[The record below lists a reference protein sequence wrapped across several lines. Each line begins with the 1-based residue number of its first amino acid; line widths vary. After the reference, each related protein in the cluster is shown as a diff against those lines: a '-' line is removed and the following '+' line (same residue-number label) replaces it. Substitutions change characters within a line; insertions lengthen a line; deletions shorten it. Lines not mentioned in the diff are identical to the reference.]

1 MNKIY
6 HLDIKGPYEILSI
19 YDNNEL
25 IAEVLLLGT
34 AHVSN
39 ESVEDVENAINQYK
53 PHIVCVELCEP
64 RHESLL
70 DSEKWKNLDIT
81 KVIKEKKIALLAS
94 NLILSSFQ
102 KKIGLMT
109 GTKPGEEMFKASQ
122 LARENSLRLIL
133 IDREIRI
140 TLLRAW
146 RNISFWNKL
155 WLMNYL
161 FVSLLF
167 AEDISKEQ
175 IEQLK
180 QKDALEDLFENLPKK
195 YEFIKQIILTERDQY
210 MAENIRRVIYNIQPY
225 KEYKYNS
232 ENSNENNTNLKKILA
247 VVGAGHLKGIREYL
261 MQNQPFDLEKLTYVP
276 EQSPI
281 RTILTWIFLTLIIA
295 VFTYLFM
302 IEGKS
307 AKELVLVWAISRS
320 VGAGLGAVL
329 ALAHPLTILVTIV
342 MAPFS
347 VFIPGTRLW
356 MYAALI
362 EVWFNKPR
370 VEDFERIA
378 EDTMDLKNTLK
389 ALYKNR
395 VLKLFWIISLVST
408 GLTIGNLAFLQ
419 KFIAKLIDLFL

>member
-1 MNKIY
+1 MNKID
-6 HLDIKGPYEILSI
+6 HLNIKGPYEILSI
-19 YDNNEL
+19 YDKNDL

-34 AHVSN
+34 AHVSK
-39 ESVEDVENAINQYK
+39 ESVKDVENAIKHYQPN
-53 PHIVCVELCEP
+53 IVCVELCEP

-70 DSEKWKNLDIT
+70 NPDKWKNLDIT

-109 GTKPGEEMFKASQ
+109 GTKPGEEMLKASQ

-146 RNISFWNKL
+146 RNISLWNKL
-155 WLMNYL
+155 WLINYL

-167 AEDISKEQ
+167 TEDINQEQ

-210 MAENIRRVIYNIQPY
+210 MAENIRRVIYDIQPY
-225 KEYKYNS
+225 KEYKHNVVK
-232 ENSNENNTNLKKILA
+232 SNNQNKEIKKILA
-247 VVGAGHLKGIREYL
+247 IIGAGHLKGIREYL
-261 MQNQPFDLEKLTYVP
+261 LQNQSFDLEKLTYVP

-320 VGAGLGAVL
+320 VGAGLGAIL
-329 ALAHPLTILVTIV
+329 ALAHPLTILVTII

-356 MYAALI
+356 MYAALT

-370 VEDFERIA
+370 VDDFERIA
-378 EDTMDLKNTLK
+378 EDTMDLKNTFK

-408 GLTIGNLAFLQ
+408 GLTVGNLAFLQ
-419 KFIAKLIDLFL
+419 KLIAKLIELFL